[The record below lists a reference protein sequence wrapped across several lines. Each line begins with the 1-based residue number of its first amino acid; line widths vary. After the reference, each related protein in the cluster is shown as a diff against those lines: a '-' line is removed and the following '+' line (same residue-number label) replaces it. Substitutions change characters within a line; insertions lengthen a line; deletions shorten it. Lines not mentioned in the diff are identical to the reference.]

1 MNARRRFIRDS
12 AEGVSRFGGSD
23 ASDLRRNAHSA
34 DSFTLQK
41 HARLTTLPASRQL
54 SGTEIDRRIR
64 NLAEALELTEALYKL
79 PAELSGGMRYRAAM
93 GRAFAAPS
101 ELLILDE
108 PFRGLD
114 EALKRRIID
123 RMWEAETQGKTVLLI
138 THRPEDSETLAQYAL
153 RL

>member
-1 MNARRRFIRDS
+1 M
-12 AEGVSRFGGSD
+12 
-23 ASDLRRNAHSA
+23 
-34 DSFTLQK
+34 
-41 HARLTTLPASRQL
+41 
-54 SGTEIDRRIR
+54 
-64 NLAEALELTEALYKL
+64 TEALYKL

-138 THRPEDSETLAQYAL
+138 THRPEDSETLAQHAL